1 MAFSFL
7 AVGLQSEKVPL
18 ISILWNTR
26 SPRNTLVYKVEEDES
41 GTSKAEN
48 KPAVQC
54 RYEMRPLDEEGGGRT
69 TYNHMRAKKQD
80 FARVELFLDKVDLKA
95 SLDDDG
101 EDGEGG
107 CGEKSKEDH
116 VQACD
121 LLNVS
126 FLKNL
131 HFYYSE
137 GCGSLGRR
145 GESLHHR
152 LLLSFKHKFPPY
164 GLFPGSVAQPNSQ
177 GPGREVG
184 RCQLLQ
190 VGGAGNKLALFSHK
204 IKVLQYGYIL
214 YSFSALSRPFRL
226 HPPSGRV
233 RAFAPQIFLLLL
245 LLFGSQFSPKLLSG
259 RIPLL
264 SRQNIF

>member
-1 MAFSFL
+1 MFFVAFSSL
-7 AVGLQSEKVPL
+7 AVGLRIKEVPL
-18 ISILWNTR
+18 ISFLRNTR

-41 GTSKAEN
+41 GTSESED

-54 RYEMRPLDEEGGGRT
+54 RYEIRSSDEEGGGRT
-69 TYNHMRAKKQD
+69 TYNRMRAKKQD

-95 SLDDDG
+95 SLDDAG

-126 FLKNL
+126 FFKKNL
-131 HFYYSE
+131 HYYYSE

-145 GESLHHR
+145 GKSLHHR
-152 LLLSFKHKFPPY
+152 LLLSFEHKFPPY
-164 GLFPGSVAQPNSQ
+164 GLFSRTVAQPHSQ
-177 GPGREVG
+177 GPGREIG

-190 VGGAGNKLALFSHK
+190 VGGAGNKLPLFSHK
-204 IKVLQYGYIL
+204 I
-214 YSFSALSRPFRL
+214 
-226 HPPSGRV
+226 
-233 RAFAPQIFLLLL
+233 
-245 LLFGSQFSPKLLSG
+245 
-259 RIPLL
+259 
-264 SRQNIF
+264 